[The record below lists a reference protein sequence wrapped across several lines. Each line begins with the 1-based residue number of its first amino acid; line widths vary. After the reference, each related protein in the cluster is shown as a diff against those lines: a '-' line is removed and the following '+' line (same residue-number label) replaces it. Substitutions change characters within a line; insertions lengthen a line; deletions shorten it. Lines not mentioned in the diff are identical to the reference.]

1 MELAFTKDELLR
13 SIQILQGV
21 AAGRNTLPI
30 LSNVLVRAA
39 ENRIEMSATDLEVA
53 IKLVVPGTI
62 FQEGAVTVSARK
74 LGEVVRELPPEEI
87 KFSTTENH
95 RVELSCGTGVYKI
108 IGLSDDEFPE
118 TESIRG
124 GFFAVEAE
132 VIRSMI
138 EKTEFA
144 ASTEETRYFLNGLY
158 LHLTPERSEVVAT
171 DGRRLAVAT
180 SGALAPAPEEPVGVI
195 VPLKA
200 VREIMR
206 TFEESSEVKICLLE
220 NQIVFSDDESTLAS
234 RLVDGEYPK
243 YEQIIPKDHEHRITV
258 NVENL
263 LSATRRVALLAN
275 PKTFSIRFNI
285 KANEIDV
292 SAKAPDLGEA
302 YETVPVNSGNGSLEV
317 AFDARFLIDA
327 LSHIG
332 TEEVLIEFKDALSAA
347 VLKPVGEDDH
357 LCLIMP
363 MRLES

>member
-1 MELAFTKDELLR
+1 MELVFSKDELSR
-13 SIQILQGV
+13 AIQILQGV

-39 ENRIEMSATDLEVA
+39 DNRIEMSATDLEVG
-53 IKLVVPGTI
+53 IKIVVPGTI
-62 FQEGAVTVSARK
+62 FKEGAITVSARK
-74 LGEVVRELPPEEI
+74 LGEVVRELPPQEI
-87 KFSTTENH
+87 KFTTTENH
-95 RVELSCGTGVYKI
+95 RVEITCGAGVYKI

-124 GFFAVEAE
+124 GFFTVAAE
-132 VIRSMI
+132 VLRSMI
-138 EKTEFA
+138 DKTEFA

-158 LHLTPERSEVVAT
+158 LYLTPEKSEIVAT

-180 SGALAPAPEEPVGVI
+180 SDPLIPNPEEPVGVI
-195 VPLKA
+195 VPIKA

-206 TFEESSEVKICLLE
+206 TFESSAEVKISLLE
-220 NQIVFSDDESTLAS
+220 NQIVLSDDESTLAS

-243 YEQIIPKDHEHRITV
+243 YEQIIPKNHENRITV

-275 PKTFSIRFNI
+275 PKTFSIRFDI
-285 KANEIDV
+285 QAEQIGV

-302 YETVPVNSGNGSLEV
+302 YETVAINSGSGSLEV
-317 AFDARFLIDA
+317 AFDARFLTDA
-327 LSHIG
+327 LSHIA

-347 VLKPVGEDDH
+347 VLKPVGEDNH